1 MPCKYCTAG
10 APQDARHP
18 QPTAARMAPRSTTTA
33 LPIVNVLASALLAVV
48 AMYSATPASCEQP
61 SHIGLI
67 HPIHLFFDRASVR
80 LERSYPQ
87 LMQWSPA
94 QWVLPRRI
102 DCRCAPP
109 APPPAPAAAS
119 RWSEPLPRALGALR

>member
-1 MPCKYCTAG
+1 
-10 APQDARHP
+10 
-18 QPTAARMAPRSTTTA
+18 MAPRSPTTA
-33 LPIVNVLASALLAVV
+33 LPIVNVLASALLAAV
-48 AMYSATPASCEQP
+48 ALFSTAPVSCEQP

-67 HPIHLFFDRASVR
+67 HPVHLFFDRVGAR

-109 APPPAPAAAS
+109 VQAPAPAAAS
-119 RWSEPLPRALGALR
+119 RWSQSLQRALSAVR

>member
-1 MPCKYCTAG
+1 
-10 APQDARHP
+10 
-18 QPTAARMAPRSTTTA
+18 MAPRSPTTA
-33 LPIVNVLASALLAVV
+33 LPIVNVLASALLAAV
-48 AMYSATPASCEQP
+48 ALFSTAPVSCEQP

-67 HPIHLFFDRASVR
+67 HPVHLFFDRVGAR

-94 QWVLPRRI
+94 LWVLPHRI

-109 APPPAPAAAS
+109 AQTPAPAAAS
-119 RWSEPLPRALGALR
+119 HGPPSPHRALIALR